1 MQAGSRGGRT
11 RYMYWYPACPA
22 CRPRRAEQSAI
33 SPFLELALKTA
44 VSGSPEAL
52 LHLISTFR
60 SPCSP
65 RGCPACAEGRRLRR
79 RLCLRDRRSGPDAV
93 GESAACMPKLEPRL
107 AGRSEILR
115 GPMLLCELQALRAA
129 KRTFQLSKGTKTLA
143 CCGGP
148 HQPLLRRAH
157 SLALGLRVCILE
169 IIKGGK
175 DRPPSLEQQ
184 PAAICAR
191 DPAVLLDRTAVMQT
205 QWSAAACNICHGF
218 SMRAP
223 YCSHILEQVHP
234 SAVARRVTH
243 SRFGPPPQPR
253 PKDPRFPRRTKSSI
267 SGTIFLVI
275 AGSSWVLAGFLLD
288 SSRQYYG
295 VTPTRPDSIS
305 LQQKP
310 GRFFFR
316 LVSDLGAPS
325 PAWWPTRP
333 VEESSLF
340 SMPWRNDSSES

>member
-1 MQAGSRGGRT
+1 MHHTINEFVRTPPAVLFPPGDFVRHVAALPRGLPRPAQHLLALFFLGGCKLAHVAVEVLV
-11 RYMYWYPACPA
+11 PACPA

-157 SLALGLRVCILE
+157 SLSLGLRVCILE

-205 QWSAAACNICHGF
+205 QWSAAACNK
-218 SMRAP
+218 
-223 YCSHILEQVHP
+223 YL
-234 SAVARRVTH
+234 
-243 SRFGPPPQPR
+243 
-253 PKDPRFPRRTKSSI
+253 PRFQHVRT
-267 SGTIFLVI
+267 
-275 AGSSWVLAGFLLD
+275 VL
-288 SSRQYYG
+288 QHTQMY
-295 VTPTRPDSIS
+295 TH
-305 LQQKP
+305 LQ
-310 GRFFFR
+310 
-316 LVSDLGAPS
+316 LH
-325 PAWWPTRP
+325 
-333 VEESSLF
+333 VE
-340 SMPWRNDSSES
+340 

>member
-1 MQAGSRGGRT
+1 MHHTINEFVRTPPAVLFPPGDFVRHVAALPRGLPHPAQNLLPFPSSEDASWLTWRS

-157 SLALGLRVCILE
+157 SLSLGLRVCILE

-205 QWSAAACNICHGF
+205 QWSAAACNK
-218 SMRAP
+218 
-223 YCSHILEQVHP
+223 YL
-234 SAVARRVTH
+234 
-243 SRFGPPPQPR
+243 
-253 PKDPRFPRRTKSSI
+253 PRFQHART
-267 SGTIFLVI
+267 
-275 AGSSWVLAGFLLD
+275 VL
-288 SSRQYYG
+288 QHIQMY
-295 VTPTRPDSIS
+295 TH
-305 LQQKP
+305 LQ
-310 GRFFFR
+310 
-316 LVSDLGAPS
+316 LH
-325 PAWWPTRP
+325 
-333 VEESSLF
+333 VE
-340 SMPWRNDSSES
+340 